1 MPLNAAGMASEIITL
16 VKTANP
22 DLGSAEEA
30 IITPLL
36 EKICEG
42 IVAHI
47 IANGLVTVNVSGGS
61 SSGPHTGVM
70 T

>member
-1 MPLNAAGMASEIITL
+1 MPLNAAGMSSEILAL
-16 VKTANP
+16 VKTANTAITP
-22 DLGSAEEA
+22 AEEA

-36 EKICEG
+36 DKICEG

-47 IANGLVTVNVSGGS
+47 LANAVVTVAVSGGS
-61 SSGPHTGVM
+61 SSGSHTGAI